1 MTDTLDSIIIN
12 GYVGKELT
20 LSFLNKMLISKGYN
34 VLYLKISK
42 SGCIQN
48 IYVNDELINYS
59 MVIDGEFIFDE
70 LDIVRDIYK
79 KYRCNIILTKSSRYN
94 SELNPLIYGITKYN
108 TLEINTLTDNKFLSH
123 MVPTMSVIQGSEIMK
138 KIINAC
144 GVAKAPLVVSE
155 HHHFS
160 YIKYDTG
167 LDIDYSYQS
176 FVLALNISKLLN
188 YIFIG
193 DISNIPYNKATL
205 YGYSVLKL
213 VLGKDIPS
221 KIILNNPYY
230 INKFKKD
237 NITFYCDTLK
247 TSFVADDVIKWFC
260 KNISQND
267 INLCIF
273 NTEPSTEL
281 IKIVDSMSR
290 VKFETIY
297 IADYSE
303 IGYSYDN
310 LVYFDKY
317 GTLPTVFNDW
327 SETIYKSFAC
337 KPHQGIVV
345 DNISSI
351 LDWISK
357 YSGIHS
363 DKKFNVLCI
372 GSKKLIDSIVLKI

>member
-1 MTDTLDSIIIN
+1 MNDTLDSVIIN

-42 SGCIQN
+42 SGDTQN
-48 IYVNDELINYS
+48 IYVNDELIETEGN
-59 MVIDGEFIFDE
+59 FI
-70 LDIVRDIYK
+70 LDIVRDVYK
-79 KYRCNIILTKSSRYN
+79 KYKCNIIITKSSKYN
-94 SELNPLIYGITKYN
+94 SQLNPLTYGITKYN
-108 TLEINTLTDNKFLSH
+108 TSDINTLTDNKFLTA
-123 MVPTMSVIQGSEIMK
+123 MVPTISVVQSNEIMK
-138 KIINAC
+138 KIYDVCNA
-144 GVAKAPLVVSE
+144 AKAPLVVSE

-167 LDIDYSYQS
+167 LNIDYSYQS
-176 FVLALNISKLLN
+176 FVLALNISKLLT
-188 YIFIG
+188 YILSG
-193 DISNIPYNKATL
+193 DIKDIPYNKVTL
-205 YGYSVLKL
+205 YGYSLFKL
-213 VLGKDIPS
+213 LHGKDTPS
-221 KIILNNPYY
+221 KIVLDNPYY
-230 INKFKKD
+230 INKFTKE
-237 NITFYCDTLK
+237 NITFYCDALK
-247 TSFVADDVIKWFC
+247 TSFIADDVINWFS

-281 IKIVDSMSR
+281 IKIVDSVSR

-297 IADYSE
+297 IVDYEE

-327 SETIYKSFAC
+327 SETIYKSFAK
-337 KPHQGIVV
+337 KPYQGIVV
-345 DNISSI
+345 DNVLSI
-351 LDWISK
+351 LDWVSK
-357 YSGIHS
+357 YSGLHN

-372 GSKKLIDSIVLKI
+372 GSKKLIDNIVLKF